1 MGNPFYFY
9 FLQLSISTSQWE
21 KSFQSTSDRPVS
33 RSVTP
38 AGSSSALS
46 TESSRMVRCHLTRP
60 SEVAM
65 MPSTP
70 SSRRPVLASTSH
82 VPSSSISSQPS
93 SMRSEP
99 EPTDSS
105 STQSSS
111 SPVRRMPPTTS
122 PVVTTPSERRLLTS
136 ASTESESSPISA
148 LDSRDSSSSTLSV
161 EVPDPVS
168 DLSSSRDSPSITARS
183 PSSDS
188 LCTHPHRSPPPSLSH
203 TTPCSPPTPSLSTLM
218 SPSCSTTRPST
229 ISAEG
234 TLTLR
239 DQPTPTSTE
248 SSPRLSPPSLP
259 PSDSMVPST
268 SISLSSRPTW
278 CHTHVSTSCS
288 HPMPQSSPLR
298 RHTTSS
304 SPSLRSPTPPS
315 SQHP

>member
-1 MGNPFYFY
+1 MG
-9 FLQLSISTSQWE
+9 
-21 KSFQSTSDRPVS
+21 V
-33 RSVTP
+33 
-38 AGSSSALS
+38 
-46 TESSRMVRCHLTRP
+46 
-60 SEVAM
+60 VAM
-65 MPSTP
+65 MLSTP
-70 SSRRPVLASTSH
+70 SSPRLVLASTSQE
-82 VPSSSISSQPS
+82 PSSLISSQPL

-99 EPTDSS
+99 EPTDSF

-111 SPVRRMPPTTS
+111 SPERKMPPTTS
-122 PVVTTPSERRLLTS
+122 PVVTTPSVRKLLTS
-136 ASTESESSPISA
+136 ALTESESSPTSA
-148 LDSRDSSSSTLSV
+148 LDSRDSLSSTPLV
-161 EVPDPVS
+161 VVPDQVS
-168 DLSSSRDSPSITARS
+168 DLSSSRDFPSITERN

-188 LCTHPHRSPPPSLSH
+188 PSTHPHRSPPPSLSH
-203 TTPCSPPTPSLSTLM
+203 TTPCSQPTPSLSTPM
-218 SPSCSTTRPST
+218 SPSCSTTKPST
-229 ISAEG
+229 ISAEE
-234 TLTLR
+234 TSTSR